1 MMKTIV
7 KPSPNI
13 QGNHPQVSSYPDAPY
28 TPHPT
33 FGQALRF
40 WLKLGFISFGG
51 PTGQIAIMQQEL
63 VERRKWVSTE
73 RFLNALNY
81 CMLLPGPEAQ
91 QLATYIGW
99 LLHKIAGGVV
109 AGAFFVIPS
118 MFVLFA
124 LSYVYV
130 AYGEV
135 SWVASI
141 FSGLKPAVMAI
152 VAAAVIKIGKKALK
166 NRVMI
171 AIAASSFVAIF
182 FLKIPFP
189 VIVIGAGL
197 IGFAGHLVWPD
208 RFDIIKAKGDGH
220 TEKGYVQICEDPLLC
235 HINPS
240 PRRDMVIVVVF
251 VLLWAVPMAILYAL
265 NNIPVFF
272 TEGLFF
278 TKAAFLTFGGAYAVL
293 AYIAQAGVEQYAW
306 LTGSQMMDGL
316 GLAETTPG
324 PLIMVVQ
331 FIGFMAGWNYPGALS
346 PLGGAILGSL
356 VATYFT
362 FLPCF
367 LFIFLGAPYIEKLR
381 GNKKLSAALS
391 SITAAVVGVVL
402 NLAVWFGTHVLFPEG
417 AAFNIFGAAVGVASF
432 VAIQFFGLSIMI
444 VILAAGAVGLLGG
457 LVIP

>member
-1 MMKTIV
+1 MQAI
-7 KPSPNI
+7 PDNH
-13 QGNHPQVSSYPDAPY
+13 GNDRHLPTEQDASYV
-28 TPHPT
+28 PHPT
-33 FGQALRF
+33 FMQALRF

-63 VERRKWVSTE
+63 VERKNWVSTE

-91 QLATYIGW
+91 QLAVYIGW
-99 LLHKIAGGVV
+99 LLHKIRGGIV
-109 AGAFFVIPS
+109 AGALFVIPS

-124 LSYVYV
+124 LSYIYV
-130 AYGEV
+130 AHGDV

-141 FSGLKPAVMAI
+141 FSGLKPAVMAV

-166 NRVMI
+166 NGVMI
-171 AIAASSFVAIF
+171 AIAALCFVAIF

-197 IGFAGHLVWPD
+197 VGLVGSLLWPD
-208 RFDIIKAKGDGH
+208 RFDVMKAKGAGDS
-220 TEKGYVQICEDPLLC
+220 ELGYARICEDPLIC
-235 HINPS
+235 HVNPS
-240 PRRDMVIVVVF
+240 RKRDAIIMLVF
-251 VLLWAVPMAILYAL
+251 VLLWAGPMAILYAL
-265 NNIPVFF
+265 SSIPVFF
-272 TEGLFF
+272 IESLFF

-293 AYIAQAGVEQYAW
+293 AYIAQAGVVQYAW
-306 LTGSQMMDGL
+306 LTGPQMMDGL

-331 FIGFMAGWNYPGALS
+331 FVGFMAGWNYPGALS
-346 PLGGAILGSL
+346 PLGGAVVGSL

-367 LFIFLGAPYIEKLR
+367 LFIFLGAPYIEKFR

-402 NLAVWFGTHVLFPEG
+402 NLAVWFGMHVLFLEG
-417 AAFNIFGAAVGVASF
+417 AAFNIFGAVVGLASF
-432 VAIQFFGLSIMI
+432 VAIQFFGLNII
-444 VILAAGAVGLLGG
+444 VVILSSGAIGLLR
-457 LVIP
+457 LLIPSQ

>member
-1 MMKTIV
+1 MHGSLHPMEKDPQ
-7 KPSPNI
+7 PSLEKD
-13 QGNHPQVSSYPDAPY
+13 VTS

-33 FGQALRF
+33 FRQAFRF

-51 PTGQIAIMQQEL
+51 PAGQIAIMQQEL

-99 LLHKIAGGVV
+99 LLHKIPGGVV

-124 LSYVYV
+124 LSYIYV
-130 AYGEV
+130 AYSEV

-166 NRVMI
+166 NKVMF
-171 AIAASSFVAIF
+171 AIAALSFVAIF

-189 VIVIGAGL
+189 IIVMSAGVL
-197 IGFAGHLVWPD
+197 GFVGHLMWPEP
-208 RFDIIKAKGDGH
+208 FDVIKTKAGSH
-220 TEKGYVQICEDPLLC
+220 TESGYVQVCEDPLLC

-240 PRRDMVIVVVF
+240 PKRDLVLLVVF
-251 VLLWAVPMAILYAL
+251 AILWAAPMAVLYAL
-265 NNIPVFF
+265 SNLQVFF

-293 AYIAQAGVEQYAW
+293 AYIAQAGVEQYGW
-306 LTGSQMMDGL
+306 LTGPQMVDGL

-362 FLPCF
+362 FLPSF
-367 LFIFLGAPYIEKLR
+367 FFIFVGAPYVEKLK

-402 NLAVWFGTHVLFPEG
+402 NLAVWFGTHVLLPEG
-417 AAFNIFGAAVGVASF
+417 ASFNIFGAAVGLASF
-432 VAIQFFGLSIMI
+432 AVVQFFGLNIVT
-444 VILAAGAVGLLGG
+444 VILASGAVGLLGG
-457 LVIP
+457 FVIP